1 MEVRTNHGSRGLLEK
16 EGGPARPD
24 GRQGNEKRLNALLWA
39 HVELLSSPEG
49 GGGGGGE
56 DAGGD
61 SCEAARRERSALA
74 QEASDLISTA
84 GC

>member
-16 EGGPARPD
+16 EEGGPARPD

-49 GGGGGGE
+49 GGE

-61 SCEAARRERSALA
+61 SGEAARRERSALA